1 MQKDL
6 MDCRTCKVTPVT
18 STGNELHFLGYGR
31 TDVLVSYNYALHS
44 KITSPP

>member
-6 MDCRTCKVTPVT
+6 MDCWTCKVTPVT
-18 STGNELHFLGYGR
+18 FTGNERHFLGYGR
-31 TDVLVSYNYALHS
+31 TDVSYNYALHS